1 MGSCDC
7 QSHKSGKTGIGKALP
22 RQWEFQDPKMKGSVP
37 YKALFCGDI
46 PLHCH
51 IMTLLNPYISLLY
64 RRYLKFRI
72 VKWLLK

>member
-1 MGSCDC
+1 MAHGLAAGCTGGTGLSGPENCGC
-7 QSHKSGKTGIGKALP
+7 HTSGKTGIGKALP

-51 IMTLLNPYISLLY
+51 IMPLILA
-64 RRYLKFRI
+64 
-72 VKWLLK
+72 